1 MAFLSCEEMLAAARS
16 QKITLAEA
24 VLRSDLEE
32 SRLTEAHSRAAMRHL
47 WQVMQAT
54 SQEYDP
60 TQRSRSGL
68 SGGDAAKV
76 EQAWQQGRLLGDD
89 YLAAVTAEALKTAEC
104 NACMKRIVAAPTAG
118 SCGVLPA
125 VLLPLARAGQADEDA
140 VCDAL
145 YVAAG
150 FGQVIAAR
158 ATLAGAEGGC
168 QAEVGA
174 ASAMAAAALCNL
186 KGGTPEQC
194 AAAAA
199 MALGNLLGLVCDPVA
214 GLVEVPC
221 IKRNVVGAVNAV
233 SCANMA
239 LAGVDYA
246 IPCDEVIDAMGRVGS
261 LLSPDLRETGQGGLA
276 ATPTGVKI
284 ARQLAQEQARV
295 RVIAHA
301 VNQNLGGVVKTAI
314 GDFLQV
320 SQSGDLMCL
329 MDGDDTHKP
338 RFIHGMLAKITREK
352 QCVIASRYQPGARV
366 QGLQASR
373 KLFSDGARL
382 YYTLVLHVPGVKDY
396 TCGYR
401 VYTRPALQAGVARY
415 GQALVEKKSFACMM
429 ELLYKLYRCGCTFAE
444 VPFTLYYDSKEGE
457 SKMNLG
463 KTIRDSFLTALRLR
477 VRG

>member
-1 MAFLSCEEMLAAARS
+1 MSFLSCEEMLAAARG

-174 ASAMAAAALCNL
+174 ASAMAAAALCSL

-199 MALGNLLGLVCDPVA
+199 PGN
-214 GLVEVPC
+214 
-221 IKRNVVGAVNAV
+221 VG
-233 SCANMA
+233 
-239 LAGVDYA
+239 GVDNA
-246 IPCDEVIDAMGRVGS
+246 
-261 LLSPDLRETGQGGLA
+261 GQGITVQLMSGGADDAGADGQPQTQRVADGVHRIAGADVRRAHQIQMVEGGGGA
-276 ATPTGVKI
+276 A
-284 ARQLAQEQARV
+284 
-295 RVIAHA
+295 
-301 VNQNLGGVVKTAI
+301 
-314 GDFLQV
+314 
-320 SQSGDLMCL
+320 
-329 MDGDDTHKP
+329 
-338 RFIHGMLAKITREK
+338 
-352 QCVIASRYQPGARV
+352 
-366 QGLQASR
+366 
-373 KLFSDGARL
+373 
-382 YYTLVLHVPGVKDY
+382 
-396 TCGYR
+396 GYR
-401 VYTRPALQAGVARY
+401 RQSARP
-415 GQALVEKKSFACMM
+415 E
-429 ELLYKLYRCGCTFAE
+429 
-444 VPFTLYYDSKEGE
+444 
-457 SKMNLG
+457 
-463 KTIRDSFLTALRLR
+463 
-477 VRG
+477 

>member
-60 TQRSRSGL
+60 AQRSRSGL

-158 ATLAGAEGGC
+158 ATLAG
-168 QAEVGA
+168 
-174 ASAMAAAALCNL
+174 
-186 KGGTPEQC
+186 
-194 AAAAA
+194 
-199 MALGNLLGLVCDPVA
+199 
-214 GLVEVPC
+214 
-221 IKRNVVGAVNAV
+221 
-233 SCANMA
+233 
-239 LAGVDYA
+239 VDYA

-284 ARQLAQEQARV
+284 ARQLAQE
-295 RVIAHA
+295 
-301 VNQNLGGVVKTAI
+301 
-314 GDFLQV
+314 D
-320 SQSGDLMCL
+320 
-329 MDGDDTHKP
+329 
-338 RFIHGMLAKITREK
+338 
-352 QCVIASRYQPGARV
+352 
-366 QGLQASR
+366 
-373 KLFSDGARL
+373 
-382 YYTLVLHVPGVKDY
+382 
-396 TCGYR
+396 
-401 VYTRPALQAGVARY
+401 
-415 GQALVEKKSFACMM
+415 
-429 ELLYKLYRCGCTFAE
+429 
-444 VPFTLYYDSKEGE
+444 
-457 SKMNLG
+457 
-463 KTIRDSFLTALRLR
+463 
-477 VRG
+477 

>member
-1 MAFLSCEEMLAAARS
+1 MYRS
-16 QKITLAEA
+16 
-24 VLRSDLEE
+24 LEE
-32 SRLTEAHSRAAMRHL
+32 LCRMERETGKPFWKIVQEDDCVEQGISAEESFAQMRGMYQAMQYADAH
-47 WQVMQAT
+47 
-54 SQEYDP
+54 YDE
-60 TQRSRSGL
+60 TLKSASGL
-68 SGGDAAKV
+68 VGTEGTRMKRAREAGTLLCGDFIGKV
-76 EQAWQQGRLLGDD
+76 MEK
-89 YLAAVTAEALKTAEC
+89 ALKTSES

-125 VLLPLARAGQADEDA
+125 VLLPLARAGEADEEA
-140 VCDAL
+140 VCEAL

-174 ASAMAAAALCNL
+174 ASAMAAAALCSL

-221 IKRNVVGAVNAV
+221 VKRNVVGAVNAV

-284 ARQLAQEQARV
+284 AQRLAQE
-295 RVIAHA
+295 
-301 VNQNLGGVVKTAI
+301 G
-314 GDFLQV
+314 
-320 SQSGDLMCL
+320 
-329 MDGDDTHKP
+329 
-338 RFIHGMLAKITREK
+338 
-352 QCVIASRYQPGARV
+352 
-366 QGLQASR
+366 
-373 KLFSDGARL
+373 
-382 YYTLVLHVPGVKDY
+382 
-396 TCGYR
+396 
-401 VYTRPALQAGVARY
+401 
-415 GQALVEKKSFACMM
+415 
-429 ELLYKLYRCGCTFAE
+429 
-444 VPFTLYYDSKEGE
+444 
-457 SKMNLG
+457 
-463 KTIRDSFLTALRLR
+463 
-477 VRG
+477 

>member
-32 SRLTEAHSRAAMRHL
+32 SRLTEAQSRAAMRHL

-60 TQRSRSGL
+60 AQRSRSGPFRRRCRQ
-68 SGGDAAKV
+68 GGTGSQRRKAA
-76 EQAWQQGRLLGDD
+76 GRRLPVRCDRRGPQDRRVQRLH
-89 YLAAVTAEALKTAEC
+89 EAHRSRAHGGQLRGA
-104 NACMKRIVAAPTAG
+104 AG
-118 SCGVLPA
+118 SA
-125 VLLPLARAGQADEDA
+125 AAAGAQRQQADEEA
-140 VCDAL
+140 ICEAL

-174 ASAMAAAALCNL
+174 ASAMAAAALCSL

-246 IPCDEVIDAMGRVGS
+246 ISPATRS
-261 LLSPDLRETGQGGLA
+261 LTPWAAWAACSP
-276 ATPTGVKI
+276 P
-284 ARQLAQEQARV
+284 
-295 RVIAHA
+295 
-301 VNQNLGGVVKTAI
+301 
-314 GDFLQV
+314 
-320 SQSGDLMCL
+320 
-329 MDGDDTHKP
+329 
-338 RFIHGMLAKITREK
+338 
-352 QCVIASRYQPGARV
+352 
-366 QGLQASR
+366 
-373 KLFSDGARL
+373 
-382 YYTLVLHVPGVKDY
+382 
-396 TCGYR
+396 TCG
-401 VYTRPALQAGVARY
+401 RPARA
-415 GQALVEKKSFACMM
+415 ALPPRPPA
-429 ELLYKLYRCGCTFAE
+429 
-444 VPFTLYYDSKEGE
+444 
-457 SKMNLG
+457 
-463 KTIRDSFLTALRLR
+463 
-477 VRG
+477 

>member
-1 MAFLSCEEMLAAARS
+1 MAFSSVHDMVELCQESGKPLYEVILES
-16 QKITLAEA
+16 DLAE
-24 VLRSDLEE
+24 
-32 SRLTEAHSRAAMRHL
+32 
-47 WQVMQAT
+47 
-54 SQEYDP
+54 
-60 TQRSRSGL
+60 SGL
-68 SGGDAAKV
+68 TRAESEAEMHRLWAVMRSTSEGYCEADRSMSGFAGGDAAKV
-76 EQAWQQGRLLGDD
+76 SE
-89 YLAAVTAEALKTAEC
+89 AAARGILYADGYFADVMAEALKTAEC

-174 ASAMAAAALCNL
+174 ASAMAAAALCHL
-186 KGGTPEQC
+186 KGGAPEQC

-284 ARQLAQEQARV
+284 ARQLAQE
-295 RVIAHA
+295 
-301 VNQNLGGVVKTAI
+301 G
-314 GDFLQV
+314 
-320 SQSGDLMCL
+320 
-329 MDGDDTHKP
+329 
-338 RFIHGMLAKITREK
+338 
-352 QCVIASRYQPGARV
+352 
-366 QGLQASR
+366 
-373 KLFSDGARL
+373 
-382 YYTLVLHVPGVKDY
+382 
-396 TCGYR
+396 
-401 VYTRPALQAGVARY
+401 
-415 GQALVEKKSFACMM
+415 
-429 ELLYKLYRCGCTFAE
+429 
-444 VPFTLYYDSKEGE
+444 
-457 SKMNLG
+457 
-463 KTIRDSFLTALRLR
+463 
-477 VRG
+477 

>member
-60 TQRSRSGL
+60 AQRSRSGL

-194 AAAAA
+194 GSGRG
-199 MALGNLLGLVCDPVA
+199 ALHQAQCG
-214 GLVEVPC
+214 
-221 IKRNVVGAVNAV
+221 
-233 SCANMA
+233 
-239 LAGVDYA
+239 
-246 IPCDEVIDAMGRVGS
+246 GRGERS
-261 LLSPDLRETGQGGLA
+261 LLRQHGTGWGGLRH
-276 ATPTGVKI
+276 PLRRGH
-284 ARQLAQEQARV
+284 RR
-295 RVIAHA
+295 H
-301 VNQNLGGVVKTAI
+301 G
-314 GDFLQV
+314 
-320 SQSGDLMCL
+320 
-329 MDGDDTHKP
+329 P
-338 RFIHGMLAKITREK
+338 RG
-352 QCVIASRYQPGARV
+352 QPA
-366 QGLQASR
+366 L
-373 KLFSDGARL
+373 
-382 YYTLVLHVPGVKDY
+382 P
-396 TCGYR
+396 
-401 VYTRPALQAGVARY
+401 RPARDRSGRPCRHPHRRKNRPSAGAGGLSGSVAPDFMRNRMP
-415 GQALVEKKSFACMM
+415 A
-429 ELLYKLYRCGCTFAE
+429 RT
-444 VPFTLYYDSKEGE
+444 
-457 SKMNLG
+457 
-463 KTIRDSFLTALRLR
+463 
-477 VRG
+477 